1 MNSGSADSLKVSA
14 RWGLS
19 SKVRQIRPIVDLDRP
34 DRLAIEA
41 RDQCVAFLGVSS
53 NVATTTASTCSTVI
67 EGGRPGRGSS
77 PNPPTRAAPNRAR
90 PSPPPPPG
98 GQHPP
103 PAPCRPS
110 PASPADRPPLACC
123 PHHPRTPARCAS
135 ATPTPAPTSPAAT
148 SALADRARPGSRSTA
163 PSAVLSS
170 PCANPTTYPTD
181 LWRRTLAGGP

>member
-19 SKVRQIRPIVDLDRP
+19 SKGRQIRPIVDLDRP

-77 PNPPTRAAPNRAR
+77 TNASSRPATNGARHFPT
-90 PSPPPPPG
+90 PPPPPPPLIG
-98 GQHPP
+98 GRP
-103 PAPCRPS
+103 PAPRLATNPPQ
-110 PASPADRPPLACC
+110 PAGENPRPPLADRRRRA
-123 PHHPRTPARCAS
+123 PQIARH
-135 ATPTPAPTSPAAT
+135 
-148 SALADRARPGSRSTA
+148 
-163 PSAVLSS
+163 
-170 PCANPTTYPTD
+170 
-181 LWRRTLAGGP
+181 